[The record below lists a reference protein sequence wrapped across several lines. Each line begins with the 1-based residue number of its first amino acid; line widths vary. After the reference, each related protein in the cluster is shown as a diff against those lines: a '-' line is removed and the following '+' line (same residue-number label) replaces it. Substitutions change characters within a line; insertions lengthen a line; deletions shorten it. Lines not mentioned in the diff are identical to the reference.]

1 MKRSKSIALVMM
13 SASTIALS
21 ACDEPTVDAAVFDT
35 LEQCISDPVISESQC
50 RSEFAAAKEQHVKA
64 APKYASKADCEADFG
79 AAQCEQAPQRTQ
91 SGGSVFMPLMM
102 GYMMGSMLA
111 GNRGGVASQPL
122 YRSTDDPKNYR
133 TADNKKIGGKTGAT
147 KVAQSAARSPSIK
160 RSTVSRGGFGARARS
175 TGFTGRS

>member
-1 MKRSKSIALVMM
+1 MKRSKTIALVMM

-50 RSEFAAAKEQHVKA
+50 RSEFAVAKQQHVKA
-64 APKYASKADCEADFG
+64 APKYTSKTDCEADFG

-102 GYMMGSMLA
+102 GYMMGSMLS
-111 GNRGGVASQPL
+111 GGRRGVASQPL

-147 KVAQSAARSPSIK
+147 KVAQSAARSPSVK
-160 RSTVSRGGFGARARS
+160 TSTVSRGGFGARARS